1 MADANQVRI
10 AALTMIE
17 RFGEDALRQI
27 EIRIEELRE
36 CGDRKTERL
45 WIEIRRTVV
54 AMTRVRGTKAKH

>member
-27 EIRIEELRE
+27 EIRIAELRE
-36 CGDRKTERL
+36 CGDQKTERL
-45 WIEIRRTVV
+45 WIEIRRAAL
-54 AMTRVRGTKAKH
+54 AMTQARGTKAKH